1 MATFIE
7 NENFYPVG
15 IYQLATS
22 DPVKGGTISGSLD
35 APTDGQANAQGQ
47 ALAHRTAYLN
57 KRMNPIG
64 EVIMWAGSTA
74 PYGYLIC
81 NGSQVSR
88 TTYATLFGI
97 VGTSFGQG
105 NGTTTFHL
113 PDLRGRFVRGLDGGA
128 GVDPDAAGRT
138 AMNTGGATGN
148 NVGSVQADAFE
159 AHNHTVKFTP
169 QGANPEEFDE
179 AIIGTGNG
187 SPANINATLTGG
199 NETRPVNAYLNF
211 IIKAYN

>member
-1 MATFIE
+1 MATFLE
-7 NENFYPVG
+7 NENLYPVG
-15 IYQLATS
+15 IYQVATS

-88 TTYATLFGI
+88 TTYAALFAI

-105 NGTTTFHL
+105 NGTTTFHI
-113 PDLRGRFVRGLDGGA
+113 PDLRGRFVRGVSDIS
-128 GVDPDAAGRT
+128 GVDPDAASRT

-148 NVGSVQADAFE
+148 SVGSVQADAFE
-159 AHNHTVKFTP
+159 AHTHTFESTV
-169 QGANPEEFDE
+169 GVGIIDNPLENDN
-179 AIIGTGNG
+179 GDGGNVVTT
-187 SPANINATLTGG
+187 SSTGG

>member
-1 MATFIE
+1 MATFLE
-7 NENFYPVG
+7 NENLYPVG
-15 IYQLATS
+15 IYQVATS

-64 EVIMWAGSTA
+64 EVIMWAGTTA

-88 TTYATLFGI
+88 TTYAALFAI

-105 NGTTTFHL
+105 NGTTTFHI
-113 PDLRGRFVRGLDGGA
+113 PDLRGRFVRGVSDIS
-128 GVDPDAAGRT
+128 GVDPDAASRT

-148 NVGSVQADAFE
+148 SVGSVQADAFE
-159 AHNHTVKFTP
+159 AHVHGVIPTNN
-169 QGANPEEFDE
+169 GAGLVDAPNSFQN
-179 AIIGTGNG
+179 GTAD
-187 SPANINATLTGG
+187 PAFNTESTGG

>member
-7 NENFYPVG
+7 NENFYPTD

-22 DPVKGGTISGSLD
+22 DPVKGGAISGSLD
-35 APTDGQANAQGQ
+35 APTDGHANAQGH

-64 EVIMWAGSTA
+64 EVIMWAGTSA

-81 NGSQVSR
+81 NGAQVSR
-88 TTYATLFGI
+88 TTYAALFAI

-128 GVDPDAAGRT
+128 GVDPDAASRT

-148 NVGSVQADAFE
+148 NIGSVQSDAFE
-159 AHNHTVKFTP
+159 AHTHTFESTTGVGIIDNP
-169 QGANPEEFDE
+169 DENDNGAS
-179 AIIGTGNG
+179 GNVVTT
-187 SPANINATLTGG
+187 SSTGG

-211 IIKAYN
+211 IVKAYN

>member
-1 MATFIE
+1 MATFLE
-7 NENFYPVG
+7 NDNFYPVG
-15 IYQLATS
+15 IYQVATS

-64 EVIMWAGSTA
+64 EVIMWVGSLSNV
-74 PYGYLIC
+74 PYGYLPC
-81 NGSQVSR
+81 NGSLVQR
-88 TTYATLFGI
+88 AAYPELFAICGTAF
-97 VGTSFGQG
+97 GTSSSTNFRV
-105 NGTTTFHL
+105 
-113 PDLRGRFVRGLDGGA
+113 PDLRGRFVRGVSDIS
-128 GVDPDAAGRT
+128 GVDPDAASRT

-148 NVGSVQADAFE
+148 SVGSVQADQFKSH
-159 AHNHTVKFTP
+159 AHDVIPTT
-169 QGANPEEFDE
+169 GAG
-179 AIIGTGNG
+179 AID
-187 SPANINATLTGG
+187 SPAEDFNGGAGTAFSTELEGG

>member
-7 NENFYPVG
+7 NENLYPVG

-22 DPVKGGTISGSLD
+22 DPVKGGTMSGSLD

-159 AHNHTVKFTP
+159 SHNHSIDAVGGINVAPVADTSDSSSTP
-169 QGANPEEFDE
+169 TSIDTN
-179 AIIGTGNG
+179 N
-187 SPANINATLTGG
+187 TGG

>member
-7 NENFYPVG
+7 NENLYPVG

-22 DPVKGGTISGSLD
+22 DPVKGGTMSGSLD

-57 KRMNPIG
+57 KRMNQIG

-148 NVGSVQADAFE
+148 NIGSVQADAFE
-159 AHNHTVKFTP
+159 SHNH
-169 QGANPEEFDE
+169 
-179 AIIGTGNG
+179 
-187 SPANINATLTGG
+187 SINAVGGINVAPVADTSNFSSAPTSIDTNNTGG

>member
-7 NENFYPVG
+7 NENLYPADV
-15 IYQLATS
+15 YQLATS
-22 DPVKGGTISGSLD
+22 DPVKGGAMSGSLD

-47 ALAHRTAYLN
+47 AFAHRTAYLN

-64 EVIMWAGSTA
+64 EVIMYAGTAA

-88 TTYATLFGI
+88 TTYAALFAI
-97 VGTSFGQG
+97 VSTSFGQG

-113 PDLRGRFVRGLDGGA
+113 PDLRGRFVRGLDGAA
-128 GVDPDAAGRT
+128 GNDPDAASRT

-148 NVGSVQADAFE
+148 NLGSVQGDGLK
-159 AHNHTVKFTP
+159 AHDHGIPLDGGAGSDIITTGTVDKIPSFSAGFNT
-169 QGANPEEFDE
+169 ESE
-179 AIIGTGNG
+179 
-187 SPANINATLTGG
+187 GG
-199 NETRPVNAYLNF
+199 NETRPKNAYLNF

>member
-7 NENFYPVG
+7 NENLYPADV
-15 IYQLATS
+15 YQLGTS

-35 APTDGQANAQGQ
+35 APTDGHANAQGQ
-47 ALAHRTAYLN
+47 ALAHRTAYLK

-64 EVIMWAGSTA
+64 EVIMWAGTTA

-88 TTYATLFGI
+88 TTYSALFAI

-128 GVDPDAAGRT
+128 GVDPDAASRT

-159 AHNHTVKFTP
+159 AHVHGVIPTTGVGVIDSPEQNLNGGAGTP
-169 QGANPEEFDE
+169 YDTE
-179 AIIGTGNG
+179 
-187 SPANINATLTGG
+187 STGG

>member
-1 MATFIE
+1 MATFLE
-7 NENFYPVG
+7 NENLYPVG
-15 IYQLATS
+15 IYQVATS

-88 TTYATLFGI
+88 TTYAALFAI

-105 NGTTTFHL
+105 NGTTTFHI
-113 PDLRGRFVRGLDGGA
+113 PDLRGRFVRGVSDIS
-128 GVDPDAAGRT
+128 GVDPDAASRT

-148 NVGSVQADAFE
+148 SVGSVQADQFKSH
-159 AHNHTVKFTP
+159 AHDVIPT
-169 QGANPEEFDE
+169 
-179 AIIGTGNG
+179 TGVG
-187 SPANINATLTGG
+187 VIDSPAEDLNGGAGTAFSTELEGG
-199 NETRPVNAYLNF
+199 NETRPKNAYLNF

>member
-7 NENFYPVG
+7 NENLYPTG
-15 IYQLATS
+15 IYSLATS
-22 DPVKGGTISGSLD
+22 DPVKGGALSGSLD

-64 EVIMWAGSTA
+64 EVIMYAGSTA
-74 PYGYLIC
+74 PYGYLVC
-81 NGSQVSR
+81 NGAAVSR
-88 TTYATLFGI
+88 STYATLFALC
-97 VGTSFGQG
+97 GTSFGQG
-105 NGTTTFHL
+105 NGTTTFNL
-113 PDLRGRFVRGLDGGA
+113 PDLRGRFVRMTDGGSGLD
-128 GVDPDAAGRT
+128 PDRASRT

-148 NVGSVQADAFE
+148 NIGSVQADAFE
-159 AHNHTVKFTP
+159 AHVHSIIPNTGV
-169 QGANPEEFDE
+169 GAVDSSEEN
-179 AIIGTGNG
+179 ANGGAGTAYNTE
-187 SPANINATLTGG
+187 STGG

>member
-7 NENFYPVG
+7 NENLYPTG
-15 IYQLATS
+15 IYSLATS
-22 DPVKGGTISGSLD
+22 DPVKGGALSGSLD

-64 EVIMWAGSTA
+64 EVIMYAGSTA
-74 PYGYLIC
+74 PYGYLVC
-81 NGSQVSR
+81 NGAAVSR
-88 TTYATLFGI
+88 STYAALFALC
-97 VGTSFGQG
+97 GTSFGQG
-105 NGTTTFHL
+105 NGTTTFNL
-113 PDLRGRFVRGLDGGA
+113 PDLRGRFVRMVDGGA
-128 GVDPDAAGRT
+128 GLDPDRASRT

-148 NVGSVQADAFE
+148 NIGSVQADAFE
-159 AHNHTVKFTP
+159 AHTHTFESTLGV
-169 QGANPEEFDE
+169 GIIDNPLENDN
-179 AIIGTGNG
+179 GDGGNVVTT
-187 SPANINATLTGG
+187 SSTGG

>member
-7 NENFYPVG
+7 NENLYPTG
-15 IYQLATS
+15 IYSLATS
-22 DPVKGGTISGSLD
+22 DPVKGGTMSGSLD

-64 EVIMWAGSTA
+64 EVIMYAGSTA
-74 PYGYLIC
+74 PYGYLVC
-81 NGSQVSR
+81 NGAAVSR
-88 TTYATLFGI
+88 ATYASLFTL

-105 NGTTTFHL
+105 NGTTTFNL
-113 PDLRGRFVRGLDGGA
+113 PDLRGRFVRMVDGGA
-128 GVDPDAAGRT
+128 GLDPDAAGRT
-138 AMNTGGATGN
+138 AMATGGATGN
-148 NVGSVQADAFE
+148 NIGSVQGDEFK
-159 AHNHTVKFTP
+159 AHTHELTT
-169 QGANPEEFDE
+169 GTSIGLTTEFDTTNGNS
-179 AIIGTGNG
+179 AGTPIQT
-187 SPANINATLTGG
+187 SSTGG